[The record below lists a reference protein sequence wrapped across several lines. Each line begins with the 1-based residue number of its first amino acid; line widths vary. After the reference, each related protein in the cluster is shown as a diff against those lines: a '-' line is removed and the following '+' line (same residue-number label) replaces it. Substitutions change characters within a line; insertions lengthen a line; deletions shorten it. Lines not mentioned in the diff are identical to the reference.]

1 MKTGRAVL
9 LLTCLAALCILGGY
23 GIWQLFSGTEASSL
37 MDGGQLQKGDVTA
50 FGAYEQDADNGNGP
64 EALEW
69 TVLEVQDDRALLL
82 TRDILRP
89 ISYHDKYEETV
100 WEDCSLRKWLNGE
113 FLEETFS
120 EEEQE
125 RILTVSNENPDNPGM
140 DSHGCGI
147 TKDRVFLL
155 RIEEYSAYMRTEED
169 RFVTGSAEP
178 TAYAR
183 TLHLEADDDQGDD
196 PGKACWWLRTSGS
209 DQYSAA
215 FVDRD
220 GSIHAAGAQVS
231 HDTYCGLRPAVWV
244 RI

>member
-1 MKTGRAVL
+1 MR
-9 LLTCLAALCILGGY
+9 
-23 GIWQLFSGTEASSL
+23 
-37 MDGGQLQKGDVTA
+37 
-50 FGAYEQDADNGNGP
+50 
-64 EALEW
+64 
-69 TVLEVQDDRALLL
+69 
-82 TRDILRP
+82 
-89 ISYHDKYEETV
+89 
-100 WEDCSLRKWLNGE
+100 RKW
-113 FLEETFS
+113 
-120 EEEQE
+120 
-125 RILTVSNENPDNPGM
+125 ILTVSNENPDNPGM

-220 GSIHAAGAQVS
+220 GSIHVAGAQVS